1 MKENVLNHYQNRAFL
16 SQAYIEQIICAFKK
30 SYQVVSLPT
39 FLAEEGWIYIAD
51 TTGNVL
57 GYEKVGNP
65 AYAIEAAYPVS
76 ENGGIMQENSR
87 NGQIVVSLPV
97 VEDVWFPSCIGVVL
111 PPPVERRAI
120 DSFLL
125 AFAGVFRFM
134 QERYIEGEIH
144 LCIQK
149 VNQNLHLDNVM
160 QTIVQRVAH
169 NLAFSDCV
177 AVVFDEDQDSLLPRW
192 SSSEAKLLNWHTEVL
207 SNSQKVYETVVSRF
221 SNKRTILRTGDVDVE
236 SVLGLRMLLHEV
248 WLIAPFRHQ
257 EKVIGF
263 LAVIRDR
270 MHPFTDQEEK
280 FVCRFTDGLSPTV
293 HNSTLHMRAQRDEQK
308 QAMLFE
314 ITKKFHSSI
323 NVDDVLQA
331 VIENMRKLYPDMDV
345 DLWMSHDSFSTALPV
360 KQFSISIDGN
370 SVSAQAFM
378 EARTVMVR
386 SEGARSLTL
395 AAPLRGKQGVYG
407 VLELYSCKPV
417 SLSLREVEYISMLA
431 DTAGNAF
438 ENAQLYEQSRRLI
451 KELLLIDEMT
461 SQLNKN
467 IKLNELLAFITRKLT
482 ESFRTEHCCIFSW
495 SDEEDAFIMRASGQE
510 DEEDY
515 ILPTIPS
522 FGRLHELFV
531 KKEPIL
537 LASGADKEI
546 QIASFTYES
555 LMAVPL
561 LEKEEVKGAILLLD
575 STPNRYTFDDFKR
588 LEMLSRH
595 VKVAVTNA
603 SLHAE
608 VERMVVT
615 DNLTGLYNR
624 KYLYDSIRQSQ
635 KRDICGSLILIDVDH
650 FKNVNDTYG
659 HQTGDE
665 ILIQVASELQAS
677 IRTSDIAARWGGEEM
692 AVYLPKVQADIA
704 HQVAER
710 LRINIMNK
718 TSPSVTIS
726 SGVSAWVKEE
736 NEETGDVQQ
745 LFQLA
750 DEALYKAKRTGRN
763 QVCVAGL
770 V

>member
-1 MKENVLNHYQNRAFL
+1 MKEDVLNHQGGAFL
-16 SQAYIEQIICAFKK
+16 SHAYTEQIISAFRK
-30 SYQVVSLPT
+30 SYQVVSLPS
-39 FLAEEGWIYIAD
+39 FLVVEGWVYIAD
-51 TTGNVL
+51 TTGRVL
-57 GYEKVGNP
+57 AYEKIGNP
-65 AYAIEAAYPVS
+65 ACAIQEVYPVS
-76 ENGGIMQENSR
+76 ANGEQMCTDLG
-87 NGQIVVSLPV
+87 NGQFAVTLPIL
-97 VEDVWFPSCIGVVL
+97 ENVWFSSCLGVIL
-111 PPPVERRAI
+111 PLSVDRNAI
-120 DSFLL
+120 DIFLQGL
-125 AFAGVFRFM
+125 SGVFRFM
-134 QERYIEGEIH
+134 QEQYIEEEVNS
-144 LCIQK
+144 CIQT

-160 QTIVQRVAH
+160 QTIVQRAAR
-169 NLAFSDCV
+169 NLALSDCI
-177 AVVFDEDQDSLLPRW
+177 AFVFDEEQDSLLPRW
-192 SSSEAKLLNWHTEVL
+192 SSSETKLPQWQSEVIY
-207 SNSQKVYETVVSRF
+207 NSQTVYEDIVTHF
-221 SNKRTILRTGDVDVE
+221 SDERMILRNGDLDLD
-236 SVLGLRMLLHEV
+236 SVLRLKTPFNEA

-257 EKVIGF
+257 EKTIGF

-270 MHPFTDQEEK
+270 LQPFSTQEER
-280 FVCRFTDGLSPTV
+280 FVCRFTKRLSPAV

-331 VIENMRKLYPDMDV
+331 VIENMRKLYPDMGV

-378 EARTVMVR
+378 EARTVIAR
-386 SEGARSLTL
+386 SDGARTLTL

-407 VLELYSCKPV
+407 VLELFSAKSV
-417 SLSLREVEYISMLA
+417 SLSLREVEYITMLA

-467 IKLNELLAFITRKLT
+467 IKLNDLLAFITRKLT

-495 SDEEDAFIMRASGQE
+495 SDEEEAFVMRASDQ
-510 DEEDY
+510 DDAEEY
-515 ILPTIPS
+515 ILPPIPA
-522 FGRLHELFV
+522 FGKLHELFV

-537 LASGADKEI
+537 LASGADREM

-624 KYLYDSIRQSQ
+624 KYLYDSIRHSQ

-665 ILIQVASELQAS
+665 ILIQVANELQAS
-677 IRTSDIAARWGGEEM
+677 IRASDIAARWGGEEM
-692 AVYLPKVQADIA
+692 AVYLPKVQPDIA

-710 LRINIMNK
+710 LRINIMHK

-726 SGVSAWVKEE
+726 SGVAAWIKEE
-736 NEETGDVQQ
+736 DEETGDVQQ

-763 QVCVAGL
+763 QVCVAEL